1 MYTQS
6 QLTCDVRALGVRPD
20 DVITV
25 HTSLKAVGAIDAAG
39 STGADIFID
48 AMRAAVPEGLLL
60 IPTHTF
66 RNIRED
72 GPVFNVRSTMPCI
85 GTAPCVAVIRAN
97 RAVDAGET
105 TCVRSLHVSQSV
117 AAFGSGAREFVR
129 ADRLSHTRTP
139 MTGSY
144 GRLYD
149 AGGKILLVG
158 VDLTR
163 NTFIHAVDEYIDAT
177 VYGSSVITVTDY
189 DGASWAHEELIT
201 RGPAAATF
209 NRYQT
214 ALEDAGAL
222 VHGHVGDAPAMLVDA
237 RGCFETVLKI
247 RRGEENA

>member
-85 GTAPCVAVIRAN
+85 G
-97 RAVDAGET
+97 
-105 TCVRSLHVSQSV
+105 H
-117 AAFGSGAREFVR
+117 
-129 ADRLSHTRTP
+129 
-139 MTGSY
+139 
-144 GRLYD
+144 
-149 AGGKILLVG
+149 
-158 VDLTR
+158 
-163 NTFIHAVDEYIDAT
+163 
-177 VYGSSVITVTDY
+177 
-189 DGASWAHEELIT
+189 
-201 RGPAAATF
+201 
-209 NRYQT
+209 
-214 ALEDAGAL
+214 GAL
-222 VHGHVGDAPAMLVDA
+222 
-237 RGCFETVLKI
+237 RGRYPRQS
-247 RRGEENA
+247 RRGRGGDGLRALASCVPFRGGVRERRAGICARRPALAHPHAHDRQLWPAL

>member
-1 MYTQS
+1 M
-6 QLTCDVRALGVRPD
+6 
-20 DVITV
+20 
-25 HTSLKAVGAIDAAG
+25 
-39 STGADIFID
+39 
-48 AMRAAVPEGLLL
+48 
-60 IPTHTF
+60 
-66 RNIRED
+66 
-72 GPVFNVRSTMPCI
+72 
-85 GTAPCVAVIRAN
+85 AVIRAN

-105 TCVRSLHVSQSV
+105 ACVRSLHVSHSV

-163 NTFIHAVDEYIDAT
+163 NTFIHAVDEYLDAT

-222 VHGHVGDAPAMLVDA
+222 VHGHVGDAPALLVDA

>member
-1 MYTQS
+1 
-6 QLTCDVRALGVRPD
+6 
-20 DVITV
+20 
-25 HTSLKAVGAIDAAG
+25 
-39 STGADIFID
+39 
-48 AMRAAVPEGLLL
+48 MRAAVPEGLLL

-85 GTAPCVAVIRAN
+85 GTVPCVAVIRAN

-105 TCVRSLHVSQSV
+105 ACVRSLHVSQSV

-163 NTFIHAVDEYIDAT
+163 NTFIHAVDEYLDAT
-177 VYGSSVITVTDY
+177 VYGSSVVVVTDY

-222 VHGHVGDAPAMLVDA
+222 VHGHVGDAPALLVDA

-247 RRGEENA
+247 RRREENA

>member
-25 HTSLKAVGAIDAAG
+25 HTSLKAVGAIDAVG

-85 GTAPCVAVIRAN
+85 GTVPCAAVIRAN
-97 RAVDAGET
+97 RAVDAGDA
-105 TCVRSLHVSQSV
+105 TCVRSLHVSHSV

-129 ADRLSHTRTP
+129 ADRLSRAAKAASVLEKSGLKY
-139 MTGSY
+139 M
-144 GRLYD
+144 
-149 AGGKILLVG
+149 IL
-158 VDLTR
+158 
-163 NTFIHAVDEYIDAT
+163 A
-177 VYGSSVITVTDY
+177 SSS
-189 DGASWAHEELIT
+189 DGA
-201 RGPAAATF
+201 
-209 NRYQT
+209 
-214 ALEDAGAL
+214 
-222 VHGHVGDAPAMLVDA
+222 APLRMAIWL
-237 RGCFETVLKI
+237 R
-247 RRGEENA
+247 